1 MIKKQLS
8 CENIS
13 MITAF
18 YIVSI
23 YARKLNG
30 VTTFT
35 SLIIFD
41 LILVKMY
48 NISKCTDIVDLLF

>member
-23 YARKLNG
+23 YVRKLNG

>member
-1 MIKKQLS
+1 
-8 CENIS
+8 

-23 YARKLNG
+23 YVRKLNG